1 MAEVS
6 PSAAR
11 ADWRSIGVLAL
22 LVAGVVERVWWNLHE
37 QASSA
42 GGEAFLVALALGQ
55 GRGFADAYGLGTGP
69 TAHLMPP
76 SPMIAGAVYGLL
88 GYTPGAEVVLAAWS
102 IGLCL
107 GSYFLLDRAFGRL
120 GAPSGA
126 RLAALAFLCLAPTYI
141 AQESVDFRVWEGGLA
156 AFLSALMLDRLLAGD
171 RRAVTLVAPLLFFVH
186 PLLGTAAFLALAGFW
201 LSRQSWR
208 TAAGHLIAPLAL
220 LALLLAPWAIRNQI
234 VLGAPVLLR
243 SNAGLELA
251 IAQYPGAA
259 TGGDRA
265 AAFEA
270 RLHQVHP
277 LQGRQALAAMR
288 AAGGEVAWSRGL
300 GRQASAWMAAHP
312 GESARLMLTHVGDAL
327 APGEWIFRMWGNA
340 TLAPVQARLA
350 QLVGVLGLIGLG
362 AGLALGDRRWLYV
375 ALPILVPVL
384 LFAPFQPAMRYTYLF
399 YAPLAFCAA
408 CGLAL
413 LVSRI
418 GRQQLGFGT
427 GLPSASPRP

>member
-1 MAEVS
+1 MAES
-6 PSAAR
+6 SRPAAR
-11 ADWRSIGVLAL
+11 ADRRRQIVLLLLAIGAL
-22 LVAGVVERVWWNLHE
+22 ERVWWNLHE
-37 QASSA
+37 QVSSA
-42 GGEAFLVALALGQ
+42 GGEAFLVAFSLSQ

-69 TAHLMPP
+69 TAHLMPV
-76 SPMIAGAVYGLL
+76 SPMIGGAVYGLL
-88 GYTPGAEVVLAAWS
+88 GYTQAAEAVLAAWS
-102 IGLCL
+102 ITVCL
-107 GSYFLLDRAFGRL
+107 GSYYLLDRAFGRL
-120 GAPSGA
+120 GAPSGV

-141 AQESVDFRVWEGGLA
+141 AQEAVDFRVWEGGLA
-156 AFLSALMLDRLLAGD
+156 AFLSALMADRLFAGD
-171 RRAVTLVAPLLFFVH
+171 GRAAKLVAPLLFFVH
-186 PLLGTAAFLALAGFW
+186 PLLGTPAFVALAGFW
-201 LSRQSWR
+201 LSRGSWR
-208 TAAGHLIAPLAL
+208 TAARHMLVPLAL
-220 LALLLAPWAIRNQI
+220 LALLIAPWAIRNQI
-234 VLGAPVLLR
+234 ELGAPVLLR

-259 TGGDRA
+259 TAGDRA

-288 AAGGEVAWSRGL
+288 AAGGEVAWSRAL
-300 GRQASAWMAAHP
+300 GHEASAWMAAHP
-312 GESARLMLTHVGDAL
+312 GESARLMLTHIADAL
-327 APGEWIFRMWGNA
+327 VPGEWIFRMWGNA

-362 AGLALGDRRWLYV
+362 AGLALGDRRWRYV

-413 LVSRI
+413 LGKR
-418 GRQQLGFGT
+418 LGARWFGPGT
-427 GLPSASPRP
+427 SASPQP